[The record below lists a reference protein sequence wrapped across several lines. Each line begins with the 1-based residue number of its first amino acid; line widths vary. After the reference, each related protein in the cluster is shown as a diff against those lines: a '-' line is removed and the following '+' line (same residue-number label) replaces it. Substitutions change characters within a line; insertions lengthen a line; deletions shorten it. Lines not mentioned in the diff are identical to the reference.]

1 VLEDHD
7 LLQAWRSGD
16 AAAGRT
22 LVDRHFGAV
31 YRFFSNKVTT
41 EIDDLVQ
48 QTFLACVGARDRL
61 REDQG
66 FRPYLFAV
74 ARNKLYDHLRET
86 QRDAVVDPTTV
97 SVADLGLT
105 PSVVAASRQ
114 EEQIVKEGLRRLP
127 LDLQVAL
134 ELYYFEGLRG
144 PALARVLDVPEGTV
158 RSRLRRGLA
167 ILRERVEELVRS
179 PELRKQTA
187 STLASWADQIN
198 AEWEGRREPDD
209 ES

>member
-1 VLEDHD
+1 MSDDTE
-7 LLQAWRSGD
+7 LLAAWRTGD
-16 AAAGRT
+16 QAAGSE
-22 LVDRHFGAV
+22 LFDRHFESLR
-31 YRFFSNKVTT
+31 RFFASKVGAGI
-41 EIDDLVQ
+41 EDLVQ
-48 QTFLACVGARDRL
+48 QTFLACVGARERL
-61 REDQG
+61 REEQG

-74 ARNKLYDHLRET
+74 ARTKLYDHLREMK
-86 QRDAVVDPTTV
+86 RDTGVDPSTI

-144 PALARVLDVPEGTV
+144 PALARVLDIPEGTV
-158 RSRLRRGLA
+158 RSRLRRGLDL
-167 ILRERVEELVRS
+167 LRERVEELVRS

-187 STLASWADQIN
+187 STLASWAEQIN
-198 AEWEGRREPDD
+198 AEWQGRSPDG